1 MSEERAVSDRTYRL
15 DEQIGFKLR
24 VANQKH
30 LEIFSAAMS
39 DLTPRQ
45 FAVLAKLLEQ
55 GTLSQNHLGRQVA
68 MDAATTKGVIER
80 LLRKGY
86 VTSTPSATDR
96 RRLDI
101 ALTDEG
107 TAAAQAAIGVAQTI
121 SERTSRNLTERELH
135 RLLALLD
142 KL

>member
-1 MSEERAVSDRTYRL
+1 MSEGNGYRL
-15 DEQIGFKLR
+15 EEQIGFKLR

-30 LEIFSAAMS
+30 LEIFAHEVP

-45 FAVLAKLLEQ
+45 FAVLAKLTEV
-55 GTLSQNHLGRQVA
+55 GPLSQNHLGRQVA

-86 VTSTPSATDR
+86 VRAEPSQSDR
-96 RRLDI
+96 RRLEI
-101 ALTDEG
+101 SLTPEG
-107 TAAAQAAIGVAQTI
+107 EATARSAIEVARKV
-121 SERTSRNLTERELH
+121 SARTQRNLTEREAK
-135 RLLALLD
+135 RLRDLLD

>member
-1 MSEERAVSDRTYRL
+1 MGETDDYRL

-30 LEIFSAAMS
+30 LEIFAAAMP

-45 FAVLAKLLEQ
+45 FAVMAKLLEQ
-55 GTLSQNHLGRQVA
+55 GPLSQNHLGRQVA

-86 VTSTPSATDR
+86 VRAAPSDNDR
-96 RRLDI
+96 RRLEI
-101 ALTDEG
+101 SLTAEG
-107 TAAAQAAIGVAQTI
+107 AAATHEATAVAKDI
-121 SERTSRNLTERELH
+121 SARTSRNLTERELQ